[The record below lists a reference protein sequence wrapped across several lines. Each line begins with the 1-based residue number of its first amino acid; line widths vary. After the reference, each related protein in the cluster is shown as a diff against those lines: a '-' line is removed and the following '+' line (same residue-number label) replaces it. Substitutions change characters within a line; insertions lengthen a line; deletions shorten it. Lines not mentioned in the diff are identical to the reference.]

1 MKIFPGGMVIG
12 NDNVHGMIMN
22 QLGTIEKITRTKEIK
37 TSQKF
42 WGIVNVDSE
51 TTMKGRIAV
60 ERKSMFQD
68 HWWDIISWN
77 EVPGSEQSMNS
88 AKMKKLIL

>member
-1 MKIFPGGMVIG
+1 MLVMKIFPGGMVIG

-42 WGIVNVDSE
+42 
-51 TTMKGRIAV
+51 
-60 ERKSMFQD
+60 
-68 HWWDIISWN
+68 
-77 EVPGSEQSMNS
+77 
-88 AKMKKLIL
+88 